1 MDDDMMTWLK
11 AEVKDIGKDTDKLLE
26 RGASTSNLKGEQSPT
41 TINFLYYYFYYI
53 NR

>member
-26 RGASTSNLKGEQSPT
+26 RGASMSDVTGT
-41 TINFLYYYFYYI
+41 GTIS
-53 NR
+53 